1 MKSKKTEKAN
11 VENWAG
17 LFRDIGVVLALLV
30 VLYAFTYRKTE
41 KMEITLMSNIAF
53 DEEEDMADITKEE
66 EKPPPPPPP
75 PAIEVVEDE
84 EIIEEEQ
91 PEFEEVDIEEDF
103 EVELEEP
110 VMEDVAEE
118 PVFTVVED
126 MPEFPGGPAAMAAFL
141 RKNVVYPEMEK
152 QNDIQGVAYVKF
164 VVGKDGKVD
173 DVKIYPGT
181 EGKATGNM
189 RDEALR
195 VIKMMP
201 PWKPGKQR
209 GKAVKVSYQIPVR
222 FKLR

>member
-1 MKSKKTEKAN
+1 MKPKKTDKAN
-11 VENWAG
+11 VENWSG
-17 LFRDIGVVLALLV
+17 LFRDIGIVVALLA

-41 KMEITLMSNIAF
+41 RLEITLMSNIAF

-75 PAIEVVEDE
+75 PEIEVVEDE

-103 EVELEEP
+103 EVDLEEP
-110 VMEDVAEE
+110 VMEEVAEE

-126 MPEFPGGPAAMAAFL
+126 MPEFPGGQAAMANFL

-152 QNDIQGVAYVKF
+152 QNDIQGVAYVQF
-164 VVGKDGKVD
+164 VVDKDGKVT

-181 EGKATGNM
+181 EGKATANM
-189 RDEALR
+189 REEAIR

-209 GKAVKVSYQIPVR
+209 GKPVKVSYSMPVR